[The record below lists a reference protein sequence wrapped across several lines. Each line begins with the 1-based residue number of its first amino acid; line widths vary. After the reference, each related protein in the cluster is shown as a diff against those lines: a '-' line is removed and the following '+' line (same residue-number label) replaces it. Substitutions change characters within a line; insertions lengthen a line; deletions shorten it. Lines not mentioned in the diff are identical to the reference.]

1 MSLTRYTAPIPEG
14 AKVVETR
21 EQLNQAARQ
30 NPQTVL
36 YDQDGGYM
44 LKDEDGTVVA
54 VAADSLCPEL
64 DQAVAEVEAKQAQEK
79 LAGTTGDPG
88 ETKRDVN
95 DDLGANRPLR
105 CSHPRC
111 FNSAICLT
119 YTDCHVCLRHNHC
132 I

>member
-21 EQLNQAARQ
+21 EQLNQAARE

-64 DQAVAEVEAKQAQEK
+64 DQAVAEVEAKQAEMK
-79 LAGTTGDPG
+79 LAGATGDQDASIP
-88 ETKRDVN
+88 
-95 DDLGANRPLR
+95 P
-105 CSHPRC
+105 
-111 FNSAICLT
+111 SA
-119 YTDCHVCLRHNHC
+119 
-132 I
+132 